1 MNIAI
6 IGKYVNLKD
15 AYKSLDEALIH
26 GGIFNKVKVNL
37 LRIESDNLKKQDVK
51 KLLKNVSGILIPGGF
66 GKRGTE
72 GKIAAINFARR
83 NKIPFFG
90 ICFGM
95 QMAVIEFARNKL
107 NIKHAG
113 SSELDKK
120 CFPVIGLMNE
130 WDKDGKIIK
139 GTNKELGG
147 TMRLGLYEAKLRHNS
162 LVKKIYNST
171 NIKERHRHRYEV
183 NKHLKS
189 KFESNGMI
197 FSGMSPNNNLPE
209 IIELKSH
216 PWFIGVQF
224 HPEFK
229 SRPLNPHPLFSSFIK
244 AAKSK

>member
-37 LRIESDNLKKQDVK
+37 LRIESDNLKKKDVK

-120 CFPVIGLMNE
+120 CFPL
-130 WDKDGKIIK
+130 
-139 GTNKELGG
+139 
-147 TMRLGLYEAKLRHNS
+147 
-162 LVKKIYNST
+162 LV
-171 NIKERHRHRYEV
+171 
-183 NKHLKS
+183 
-189 KFESNGMI
+189 
-197 FSGMSPNNNLPE
+197 
-209 IIELKSH
+209 
-216 PWFIGVQF
+216 
-224 HPEFK
+224 
-229 SRPLNPHPLFSSFIK
+229 
-244 AAKSK
+244 